1 VPFAEYAADKDEPER
16 SATYA
21 LPLDAMLAQTV
32 LLGSVTVD
40 HDAPASLRYADD
52 DEADGSATNPDEP

>member
-1 VPFAEYAADKDEPER
+1 M
-16 SATYA
+16 
-21 LPLDAMLAQTV
+21 LDQTE

-40 HDAPASLRYADD
+40 HDAPSALRYADD

>member
-1 VPFAEYAADKDEPER
+1 VPFAEYAAVDDEPER
-16 SATYA
+16 IATYA
-21 LPLDAMLAQTV
+21 LPLDAMLDQTE

-40 HDAPASLRYADD
+40 HDAPSALRYADD